1 MKRQIRWA
9 VDSTRNHYEFV
20 LPEPCSSFTVGRTEK
35 SDIQLVDCPESSE
48 LTIKLGENTAHVI
61 CNDQIGIQEDGCC
74 VPSIDIVGDRR
85 IEILDQKNSL
95 CFTIRI
101 QFLDYGKA
109 PTYDRCIEINAG
121 KVLFGST
128 EVCQVGF
135 PCISRDGIGFE
146 INVVGSDISITA
158 HTVSFGVFLNNERL
172 SNSERRTLK
181 NGDFIFCC
189 NAVFMYKMGMIYTTT
204 DVVVAGL
211 PYTDSSEQNSHLV
224 YPRMNRTSRYHE
236 VPPTDKIEVLDPPTM
251 QEKENR
257 NIFLT
262 IMPTIFM
269 AVLIV
274 FMRGSFSSTGGM
286 MLFSVLSMGV
296 GATGSVLTYF
306 ETSKNYKKKQSER
319 EKNYKKYIK
328 GRRREIAAYRDKEN
342 KILNQIYI
350 TPNREIQNVVEFSAD
365 LFDRTQNDDD
375 FLDIRFGYGLIPSN
389 QIIVC
394 KKHEVFEQTDELF
407 NLPGKLANEFKYNN
421 GLPVTIHAQ
430 KANAIGIQGTLTSL
444 QYILNQTVL
453 DVVTR
458 QHPEDVVLCFF
469 CGPEFKAQ
477 LDSYRMLP
485 HLWDERTKRRNIA
498 HDPRSKE
505 KLLEKLY
512 KELSVRA
519 KNSDSLGNAAWI
531 VVLAYADDEITHHPI
546 MKYIDHASD
555 LRVVFVFL
563 AQYREELPLG
573 CKYTIK
579 LFSNEEGGQLID
591 MYNRE
596 DDRVFKYDVIEN
608 DTMEAVSK
616 KLAPL
621 YSEGINL
628 SAMLVSSLSFYDMLK
643 QKKADENI
651 ILEAWRSANPRESL
665 MAPLGVVAGGSTLYL
680 DLHEKAQGPHGL
692 VAGTTGSG
700 KSELLISYVLSMAFH
715 YSPDDVTFVVIDF
728 KGNGLAGPLRGLP
741 HLIGTIT
748 NLDKSEIERSLL
760 SIRAENLRR
769 QRLFDESSTDDNEI
783 KNINE
788 YTTAYRLGKVTQPL
802 PHLIIIVDEFA
813 ELKAQQPEFMDEL
826 ISTSRI
832 GRSLGVHLILATQK
846 PSGVVNDQIWSN
858 SDFKIC
864 LRVQTQEDSNEVLKS
879 PLAAEIRE
887 PGRAYLQVSREESL
901 TLFQSGYSG
910 AVIDDDD
917 DETPFSIEKL
927 SLSGEPSTFYVK
939 KRNSSKESMT
949 TQLSDIKTKI
959 VRAFE
964 EGDYRKPSMLC
975 LPPLE
980 GKIDMPSVN
989 NLSTYKVQ
997 IGVYDQPTLQKQ
1009 DVAVLDLLEGN
1020 TIIVGASQSGKTNFL
1035 QVILRQTMSNIGAHD
1050 ASVYIMDFNTGVF
1063 KTMETLSCI
1072 GGVALMDQQER
1083 VKNLFKIL
1091 LQEVELRKEKL
1102 IDANVT
1108 SFKAYRES
1116 QMADMPLIILL
1127 IDNMAIF
1134 NDLYGEEYDDELIT
1148 LLREGQ
1154 AVGIVCIA
1162 TVAQANLIGM
1172 RRLCY
1177 FNQRIALH
1185 MQDQTDVSLILDG
1198 CRKNAD
1204 EIPGRAIWKL
1214 EKEYLEMQIY
1224 SAFAGETEQERN
1236 EAAIQFVR
1244 NNSGK
1249 KAVRII
1255 PEVPMHLTN
1264 DVMTTMFGD
1273 YKEDR
1278 CFVFGM
1284 SYDDVEPVS
1293 IDMERQFELALVGK
1307 NTQGKNRYLEM
1318 MINEAIANGNINLY
1332 IIDHYDRA
1340 LSKFAEDRRVREY
1353 TLDFSRASE
1362 ILASVY
1368 EKMKDRLDDVREN
1381 GSEALKKYPLEIV
1394 VINTREAIS
1403 KLSNDSTSMQIYND
1417 LQNQYKM
1424 MKVLLVFADIDN
1436 RFVNY
1441 NSPAI
1446 LSSIKESR
1454 RALLFEGLSVGKM
1467 FEFDSSTIREYR
1479 GSLGRDEMFFIDDSE
1494 IKKVKMIWQ

>member
-1 MKRQIRWA
+1 MKKQVKWVIESSR
-9 VDSTRNHYEFV
+9 DHYEFI
-20 LPEPCSSFTVGRTEK
+20 LPEPCSSFSIGRRENT
-35 SDIQLVDCPESSE
+35 DIQVSECPD
-48 LTIKLGENTAHVI
+48 LGELNVRLQDNSVNVI
-61 CNDQIGIQEDGCC
+61 CNDHLDIQDGGCF
-74 VPSIDIVGDRR
+74 VSSKEVLDDHSVDIVD
-85 IEILDQKNSL
+85 KNKNK
-95 CFTIRI
+95 CFII
-101 QFLDYGKA
+101 QIQYIDYGKA
-109 PTYDRCIEINAG
+109 PTYDRCIELSLGRI
-121 KVLFGST
+121 LFGNT
-128 EVCQVGF
+128 ETCQVVF
-135 PCISRDGIGFE
+135 PCIGKESVAFE
-146 INVVGSDISITA
+146 INMTGADVSVLA
-158 HTVSFGVFLNNERL
+158 HSTSFGVYLNNDRL
-172 SNSERRTLK
+172 SKLEKRTLRD
-181 NGDFIFCC
+181 GDYVFCC
-189 NAVFMYKMGMIYTTT
+189 NGTFMYKRGMLYSTT
-204 DVVVAGL
+204 DIVVAGL
-211 PYTDSSEQNSHLV
+211 PYTDSYEQNSHLI

-236 VPPTDKIEVLDPPTM
+236 VPPMDKIEVLDPPAM
-251 QEKENR
+251 QERENR

-296 GATGSVLTYF
+296 GAAGSTLTYF
-306 ETSKNYKKKQSER
+306 ETSKNYKKKLLER
-319 EKNYKKYIK
+319 ERNYKKYIK
-328 GRRREIAAYRDKEN
+328 GRRKEIAAYREKEN

-350 TPNREIQNVVEFSAD
+350 SPDREIQNVAEFSAD
-365 LFDRTQNDDD
+365 LFDRTQGDAD
-375 FLDIRFGYGLIPSN
+375 FLDIRFGYGLIPSS
-389 QIIVC
+389 QKIVC
-394 KKHEVFEQTDELF
+394 KKHEVFEQTDDLF
-407 NLPGKLANEFKYNN
+407 NLPGKLADEFEYND
-421 GLPVTIHAQ
+421 GLPVTVHAQ
-430 KANAIGIQGTLTSL
+430 TANAIGVQGTLTSL
-444 QYILNQTVL
+444 QNILNQTVL

-458 QHPEDVVLCFF
+458 QHPEDVFLYFF

-477 LDSYRMLP
+477 LESYRMLP
-485 HLWDERTKRRNIA
+485 HLWDEKTERRNIA
-498 HDPRSKE
+498 HDSHSKD

-512 KELSVRA
+512 KEMSIRA
-519 KNSDSLGNAAWI
+519 KNSESLGNAAWI
-531 VVLAYADDEITHHPI
+531 VVFIYADDEITHHPI
-546 MKYIDHASD
+546 MKYIDRAAD
-555 LRVVFVFL
+555 LKVVFVFL

-596 DDRVFKYDVIEN
+596 DDRVFKYDVINN
-608 DTMEAVSK
+608 DTIEAVSK

-621 YSEGINL
+621 YSEGISL
-628 SAMLVSSLSFYDMLK
+628 SALLVSSLSFYDMLNL
-643 QKKADENI
+643 KKADESI
-651 ILEAWRSANPRESL
+651 ILDAWRSADPRESL
-665 MAPLGVVAGGSTLYL
+665 AAPLGVVAGGSPLYL

-700 KSELLISYVLSMAFH
+700 KSELLISYVLSMAYH

-728 KGNGLAGPLRGLP
+728 KGNGLAGPLKGLP

-769 QRLFDESSTDDNEI
+769 QRLFDECSTENNEI

-910 AVIDDDD
+910 AVIEADD
-917 DETPFSIEKL
+917 DETPFSIERL
-927 SLSGEPSTFYVK
+927 SLSGEPSTLYVK
-939 KRNSSKESMT
+939 KRRSSKGSLT
-949 TQLSDIKTKI
+949 TQLSEMKTKI

-964 EGDYRKPSMLC
+964 EGEFGKPSMLC

-980 GKIDMPSVN
+980 DRIDMPSVGN
-989 NLSTYKVQ
+989 PTSYKVQ

-1009 DVAVLDLLEGN
+1009 NAAILDLLEGN
-1020 TIIVGASQSGKTNFL
+1020 VIIVGASQSGKTNFL
-1035 QVILRQTMSNIGAHD
+1035 QVILRQAASNIGAHD

-1063 KTMETLSCI
+1063 KTMEMLSCI

-1108 SFKAYRES
+1108 SFRAYRE
-1116 QMADMPLIILL
+1116 AKGTDMPLIILM

-1134 NDLYGEEYDDELIT
+1134 NDMYGEEYDDELIT

-1162 TVAQANLIGM
+1162 TVAQANLVGM

-1185 MQDQTDVSLILDG
+1185 MQDQTDVSIILDG

-1236 EAAIQFVR
+1236 EEAAYFVKE
-1244 NNSGK
+1244 NSAQK
-1249 KAVRII
+1249 SVRII
-1255 PEVPMHLTN
+1255 PEVPMHLTE

-1273 YKEDR
+1273 YKKDR
-1278 CFVFGM
+1278 HFVFGM

-1293 IDMERQFELALVGK
+1293 IDVGQQFELALVGK

-1318 MINEAIANGNINLY
+1318 MINDAIAKGNINIY

-1340 LSKFAEDRRVREY
+1340 LSKFAEESGVKEY

-1368 EKMKDRLDDVREN
+1368 EKVKDRLDDVREN
-1381 GSEALKKYPLEIV
+1381 GSEALEKYPLEIV
-1394 VINTREAIS
+1394 IINTREAIS
-1403 KLSNDSTSMQIYND
+1403 KLSNDSASMQIYND
-1417 LQNQYKM
+1417 LQNQYKL
-1424 MKVLLVFADIDN
+1424 MKILLVFADIDN

-1446 LSSIKESR
+1446 LRNLKENR

-1467 FEFDSSTIREYR
+1467 FEFDSSTVREYR
-1479 GSLGRDEMFFIDDSE
+1479 GALGRDEMFYIDDSE
-1494 IKKVKMIWQ
+1494 VKKVKMIW